1 MLSVVSVTWSDMVAW
16 HGSYTDLT
24 LDSTLDCRLRL
35 EGTDC
40 RLDFYKAAHTPPP
53 TLLAPLLPRLG
64 EAVAE
69 AFINSHFYLLI

>member
-53 TLLAPLLPRLG
+53 TLLAPLLLPRLG

-69 AFINSHFYLLI
+69 AFYLLI